1 MRRFLILAPS
11 VVHVKGSEV
20 DLQQPLPVVEVADPP
35 RDGGRLV
42 VGPVVVLGV
51 DRRLPDVPLGAVERG
66 QLVVVLAV
74 VEDVVDVLLPGRA
87 GHHGRPVR

>member
-1 MRRFLILAPS
+1 MAPS
-11 VVHVKGSEV
+11 VVHVKRSEV
-20 DLQQPLPVVEVADPP
+20 DLKQPLSVVEVADPP
-35 RDGGRLV
+35 RDGGCLV

-87 GHHGRPVR
+87 GNHGGPVR